1 MKQEIHP
8 KNYRTVAFKDLSSG
22 KVFLLEST
30 ANTADTIKVD
40 GKEYPMFTVD
50 TSSASHPF
58 YTGNRATAKSTGRVE
73 RFNRMFTK
81 K

>member
-1 MKQEIHP
+1 MRQEIHP

-30 ANTADTIKVD
+30 ANSSETMTVD
-40 GKEYPMFTVD
+40 GKEYPVFSVD
-50 TSSASHPF
+50 TSSESHPF

-73 RFNRMFTK
+73 RFNRMFSK
-81 K
+81 